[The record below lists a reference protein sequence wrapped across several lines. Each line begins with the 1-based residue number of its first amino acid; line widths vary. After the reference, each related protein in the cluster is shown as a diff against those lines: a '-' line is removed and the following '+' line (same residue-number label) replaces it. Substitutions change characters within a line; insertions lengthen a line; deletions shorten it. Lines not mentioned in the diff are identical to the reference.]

1 MDETRKRVVTYDT
14 VRVLCWRYDPELE
27 RVVVA
32 HETLDTNGRVIDRG
46 EAVFWATLPEP
57 VMGEDGKTLER
68 PVNWHQLDTKH
79 LEPLQSVTTF
89 VRATLTP
96 KLTEEKAEEKAD
108 TGKEGK

>member
-1 MDETRKRVVTYDT
+1 MDEARKRVITYDA
-14 VRVLCWRYDPELE
+14 VRILCWRYDPELE

-57 VMGEDGKTLER
+57 TLAEDGTTLER
-68 PVNWHQLDTKH
+68 PVNWHQLDEKY
-79 LEPLQSVTTF
+79 LQSLRDCTASM
-89 VRATLTP
+89 RATLTP
-96 KLTEEKAEEKAD
+96 KLTEEKADD

>member
-1 MDETRKRVVTYDT
+1 MDEARKRVITYDT

-57 VMGEDGKTLER
+57 TLAEDGKTLVR
-68 PVNWHQLDTKH
+68 PVHWHQLDAKF
-79 LEPLQSVTTF
+79 LQGLQDCTTYM
-89 VRATLTP
+89 RNMLTP
-96 KLTEEKAEEKAD
+96 KLTEEKVGPVKD
-108 TGKEGK
+108 